1 MFQDD
6 FSGMEM
12 CFLLDI
18 QYQGMTYRFST
29 IPIDLE
35 DQAEQ
40 SIIRYNGQLEDPDI
54 NRATSFLGVEVE
66 SDSIAL
72 ELVFSGLDWVKE
84 WLAGRTLEIEPAVI
98 YAVPISEG
106 KTKYTIQ
113 DRIPLFTGK
122 VSDPIYGDI
131 TKPKGWISFSIENS
145 LNIERIKLLEGSNE
159 ITRNRFPSPV
169 TDEIYGKYSPFIL
182 GKPGSIIQAA
192 ANREIEFVE
201 KYPTSPAYRVQ
212 FTRIPSPFQEDIRF
226 LIAHH
231 AVKATI
237 GRIYDPKGGSFRNP
251 ILQDIDAEGNVYSYI
266 NYQILGSGP
275 NVIEYDNFQQ
285 NAVDASGNPVEL
297 WTEYYASWG
306 EEDGGFYQDFLSGA
320 MTGGGDICLYVLD
333 RLGLDYDYG
342 AWAGLLPILNRYEFS
357 GFMDDYEVAAW
368 EWLKENII
376 SNLPIEVIN
385 GAKGITPKLNL
396 YFYSQTPE
404 VQYHISTSG
413 QFEPITGIQPLDQPI
428 MNHLTIKFCYSI
440 AYDSYQS
447 SIIVDPRI
455 TQEEALIVNDPV
467 ARLSYQRFGLREEV
481 LELPFVWDLKTAF
494 RIARDKI
501 RIRGLGAKAIEI
513 SASPRYSYLDIG
525 DVISFTSEE
534 IGLSNH
540 KCQVISKSWS
550 DNRWRFVL
558 HIEENPI
565 ITPRK

>member
-18 QYQGMTYRFST
+18 EYQGKIYRFST

-35 DQAEQ
+35 DPSELKTV
-40 SIIRYNGQLEDPDI
+40 RYNGQLDDPDI
-54 NRATSFLGVEVE
+54 TRATSFLGVDIEG
-66 SDSIAL
+66 DSVSLQLVFPDINWVTEWLSGRSL
-72 ELVFSGLDWVKE
+72 ELESAK
-84 WLAGRTLEIEPAVI
+84 I
-98 YAVPISEG
+98 YCIPIYEG
-106 KTKYTIQ
+106 KTEYTTQ
-113 DRIPLFTGK
+113 DRIPLITGK
-122 VSDPIYGDI
+122 VADPIYGDP
-131 TKPKGWISFSIENS
+131 TKPQGWVSFSIENN

-159 ITRNRFPSPV
+159 ITRNRFPAPV
-169 TDEIYGKYSPFIL
+169 NDTVYGKYSPFVL
-182 GKPGSIIQAA
+182 GKPGRIIRKEDSRKIQ
-192 ANREIEFVE
+192 FVD
-201 KYPTSPAYRVQ
+201 KYPTSPAYRVV
-212 FTRIPSPFQEDIRF
+212 FRRIASPFQEDIRF

-231 AVKATI
+231 SVKASI

-251 ILQDIDAEGNVYSYI
+251 ILEDIDEEGNVYSYI

-275 NVIEYDNFQQ
+275 NVLEYDEFQQ
-285 NAVDASGNPVEL
+285 LAVDPTGQPVEL
-297 WTEYYASWG
+297 WNDYYASWG

-333 RLGLDYDYG
+333 RLGLEYDYG

-357 GFMDDYEVAAW
+357 GFMNDYEVTAW

-396 YFYSQTPE
+396 YFYNQVPE
-404 VQYHISTSG
+404 IQYHITTNG

-428 MNHLTIKFCYSI
+428 TNHLTIKFCYSI

-447 SIIVDPRI
+447 SIIIDPRL
-455 TQEEALIVNDPV
+455 TEEQALEVNDPV
-467 ARLSYQRFGLREEV
+467 ARLSYNRFGLREEV

-513 SASPRYSYLDIG
+513 SAAARYSYLEIG
-525 DVISFTSEE
+525 DVISLTSD
-534 IGLSNH
+534 IGLNDH
-540 KCQVISKSWS
+540 KCQVISKSW
-550 DNRWRFVL
+550 DNNRWRFVL